1 MSGKI
6 YLTSGGY
13 IEGQRGE
20 KLDKIIEGSSGGKKV
35 LIVDN
40 ATTTGSN
47 LKGKGSVINDF
58 SLIAEKV
65 EVLTL
70 TKDNLDEINNYDVI
84 YLLGGDVTPLIELA
98 NNSNAS
104 EIIKTYVKN
113 GGIIF
118 GESAGSMIFGKDLK
132 WIYDIKRGEK
142 PKWDA
147 ILSSYKGFGLFDVN
161 IFPHWNKVSEQLKEN
176 ATKYEEENKMVITR
190 LVDGD
195 WLEFDFDE

>member
-47 LKGKGSVINDF
+47 LKGKGIVINDF

-132 WIYDIKRGEK
+132 WIYDIKRGNIKNSKLLDKDNELIYNIVCYKKKSNFSPNPNKEK
-142 PKWDA
+142 
-147 ILSSYKGFGLFDVN
+147 G
-161 IFPHWNKVSEQLKEN
+161 
-176 ATKYEEENKMVITR
+176 
-190 LVDGD
+190 
-195 WLEFDFDE
+195 